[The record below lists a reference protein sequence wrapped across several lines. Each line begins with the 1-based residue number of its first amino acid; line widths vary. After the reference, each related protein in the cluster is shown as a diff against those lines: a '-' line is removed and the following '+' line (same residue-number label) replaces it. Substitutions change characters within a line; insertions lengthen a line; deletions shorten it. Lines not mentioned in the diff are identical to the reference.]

1 MPVEQKE
8 YIEYINMKKDVIL
21 TVRVTEEV
29 NAVIQDLA
37 NQDDRTVAWMLRKL
51 LDEALQARG
60 LSQGEK

>member
-1 MPVEQKE
+1 
-8 YIEYINMKKDVIL
+8 MKKDVIL